1 MALQITVDVFSGRPN
16 PVLHIPA
23 DAAVNLFSPAASLR
37 AESVAPTLTS
47 FSRLGYRGLVIQHN
61 EPALANLLPAD
72 ARLYRGV
79 LHSASAAL
87 AVPWQLEEVLLA
99 PGGLAE
105 EAGLPADLRQFIAAQ
120 VARANAEPPAAVL
133 AARASMSQ
141 AQLAAAPAV
150 LPGSGRAPIFEPD
163 WWNDNAIKQSHNNCY
178 NYSTNYRTDTFA
190 QPGRASGFSIT
201 AISCNQIFPF
211 AVDDSLIPDPGNNN
225 EFPAEGHLVALV
237 MAPGFDFHW
246 YRKGPDGMWSHK
258 VGPQPVTN
266 LDNSGAA
273 IADPRTADRGPYV
286 DFCGFMAVM
295 HGHIKLE

>member
-16 PVLHIPA
+16 PVLHIPSG
-23 DAAVNLFSPAASLR
+23 AAMNLFARAAPLR
-37 AESVAPTLTS
+37 AEPVPPAVTS
-47 FSRLGYRGLVIQHN
+47 FPRLGYRGLVIQHD
-61 EPALANLLPAD
+61 EPALADRLPACT
-72 ARLYRGV
+72 RVYRGV
-79 LHSASAAL
+79 LQSESAAL
-87 AVPWQLEEVLLA
+87 VAPWRVEEAVLA
-99 PGGLAE
+99 PGGLGE
-105 EAGLPADLRQFIAAQ
+105 EAGLPAGLRQFIAVQ
-120 VARANAEPPAAVL
+120 VARAETEPPAAFL
-133 AARASMSQ
+133 TARASMT
-141 AQLAAAPAV
+141 AAHLAAAPGA

-163 WWNDNAIKQSHNNCY
+163 WWNDNGIKQARNNCY

-201 AISCNQIFPF
+201 AISCNQILPF
-211 AVDDSLIPDPGNNN
+211 AVADSLISDSGNNN

-273 IADPRTADRGPYV
+273 IADPRTADSGPYI
-286 DFCGFMAVM
+286 DFCGFMMVM